1 VVAYLPSERVAV
13 VVFTTDG
20 PGARDSVRYD
30 QAMVNRIGAL
40 LAPKQAPNL
49 TFCLDPPCG

>member
-1 VVAYLPSERVAV
+1 MGLLLEGSRGGGGHHRRA
-13 VVFTTDG
+13 
-20 PGARDSVRYD
+20 GARDSVRYD